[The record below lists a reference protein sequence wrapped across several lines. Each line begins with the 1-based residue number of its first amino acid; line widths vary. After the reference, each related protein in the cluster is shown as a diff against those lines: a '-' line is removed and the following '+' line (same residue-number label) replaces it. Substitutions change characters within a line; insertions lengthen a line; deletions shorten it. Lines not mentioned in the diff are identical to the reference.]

1 MKYAVILAALFVS
14 TVVFAQPQTKTPSQV
29 AVDITGE
36 VGLLA
41 RYAEQQQ
48 TLVQQL
54 QAENAELKKK
64 LEDKEKGRPVT
75 GDPSP
80 NRHP

>member
-1 MKYAVILAALFVS
+1 MSKFLIVLIVFLVTPALA
-14 TVVFAQPQTKTPSQV
+14 QTKTPSQV

-48 TLVQQL
+48 ALVQQL

-64 LEDKEKGRPVT
+64 LADKEKGPPVT
-75 GDPSP
+75 GGPSP
-80 NRHP
+80 NPQP